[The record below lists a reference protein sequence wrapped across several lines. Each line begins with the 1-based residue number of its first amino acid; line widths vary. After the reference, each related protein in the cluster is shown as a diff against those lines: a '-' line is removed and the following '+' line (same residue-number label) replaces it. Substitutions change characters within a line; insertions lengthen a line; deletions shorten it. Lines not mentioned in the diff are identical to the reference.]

1 MEKVLVVVAHPDDE
15 LIGVGGTLR
24 KHVKNGDEVHV
35 LILGDGKTSR
45 QNKYEAMNDS
55 TKTLSMA
62 ETTKAMKVLGIT
74 NLYHE
79 YLPDNR
85 FDQLTLLD
93 IVKLVAQYIEKV
105 SPSLV
110 YSHHSGDLNVDHQ
123 LTAEAVII
131 ATRPIQNS
139 SIKELRLFETLS
151 STEMAG
157 SRFTHVFIPNL
168 FVNIENELEDKLD
181 ALKCYES
188 EMREFPHPRSLK
200 AIEYNAR
207 VWGAK
212 NNQMAIEPFYIFRK
226 YLD

>member
-45 QNKYEAMNDS
+45 QNKYEAMDDS

>member
-45 QNKYEAMNDS
+45 QNKYEVMDDS

-85 FDQLTLLD
+85 FDQLTLLE

-200 AIEYNAR
+200 AIEHNAR